1 MMQYNVKEILAY
13 IQIGLSFLNFTLTLS
28 FISMHN
34 VCNSSTDANCQ
45 ELQAV
50 HAILQQIIRKSRNE
64 IAYSTFQYIYIF
76 VVDDSSSI
84 IKSEC
89 RLINKP
95 KGHFR
100 H

>member
-1 MMQYNVKEILAY
+1 MMQYNEKEILAY

-34 VCNSSTDANCQ
+34 RRMRIVKNYKQCMLYCNRLS
-45 ELQAV
+45 
-50 HAILQQIIRKSRNE
+50 RKSLNE

>member
-1 MMQYNVKEILAY
+1 MMQYNEKEILAY

-50 HAILQQIIRKSRNE
+50 HAILQHTITKITE
-64 IAYSTFQYIYIF
+64 
-76 VVDDSSSI
+76 
-84 IKSEC
+84 
-89 RLINKP
+89 
-95 KGHFR
+95 
-100 H
+100 

>member
-1 MMQYNVKEILAY
+1 MQYNEKEILAY

-28 FISMHN
+28 FISMRIVKN
-34 VCNSSTDANCQ
+34 YKQCMLYCNRLS
-45 ELQAV
+45 
-50 HAILQQIIRKSRNE
+50 RKSRNE